1 MQLSL
6 IYGDNMYETVN
17 YFILWYEHIKPSY
30 DHLYFNNYKTDAWQ
44 SIILG
49 MFYVWESIVID
60 VPPQNVD

>member
-1 MQLSL
+1 
-6 IYGDNMYETVN
+6 MYETVN

-30 DHLYFNNYKTDAWQ
+30 DHLYFDNYKTDAWQ

-49 MFYVWESIVID
+49 MFYVWESIFID